1 MKKKKI
7 YNPSDSRKRRYVS
20 SMRNRILAGVVA
32 AVTAATP
39 AVTYA
44 ADFGGYGLLNIL
56 GTDTGT
62 ESVEDNS
69 GTVEVSS
76 VTDVEESVEDVT
88 KLAEDSEKS
97 GDETETKFLFIN
109 LSSAE
114 HGKIILNEGEDDERR
129 IKLAKQT
136 TTDDSG
142 NSKEEMMINVYDKD
156 DVLIST
162 ESAADNNYIY
172 VCEAEADRAVTA
184 KVVPDD
190 GYLVSKYSLQD
201 KLIDGVDENVGF
213 EETDSE
219 FSFPVFMKDNMSLS
233 IEFTKKEVKV
243 DENDKNEISTDE
255 SSNKTTN
262 ETSGFEAD
270 TDAATIVTDDDTK
283 ENEPDLSVNE
293 DKTVNEQTLEAI
305 DNDSESG
312 DSKPEDNSG
321 DKNDITVN
329 DVEPDLDSS
338 TDGESSETTNENTDE
353 SNAVIEEKDES
364 LSDFNKSENEDIVQP
379 DMSTE
384 EHFVDDAE
392 GVDNLNAS
400 DFSSA
405 RLVLLSDSDTT
416 IIDPEHVIGNYDDI
430 YLMQY
435 RTPAQA
441 MNAYVYYLEKANA
454 VEPDVKVSTASESI
468 ETVEDT
474 GDADLNAALNQA
486 LQEAYDNDSNTEQ
499 ESAQETEDAIDGSIM
514 NETEMTSDDNAVAA
528 LSVDDTSAQAVK
540 TDNVIALIDTGTSER
555 ANVIDRVSLI
565 DDVLVGN
572 GHGDAMADDIV
583 SQNPNAKILSIRALG
598 NDGYGSYSSVVS
610 AIEYAINSNVD
621 IINLSM
627 YSKRTLATSILE
639 VEIEK
644 AVKAGIIVV
653 GSAGN
658 DGADVS
664 DYIPGG
670 IPDVYTIGAVN
681 GDGVRRVL
689 SNYGD
694 LVDYYT
700 VADSTS
706 DAAALFTGY
715 ISANGLNAAEGDTT
729 GLIFKTAK
737 EHDGY
742 ENDDVD
748 VVDKTPDTTKDKQT
762 LFDPI
767 IENYVKEHADVSYVG
782 NLADDGLA
790 ILNVLD
796 VKAMVADEN
805 ELQNGETLYT
815 INEDGT
821 GFRFLTQQIGRVPVY
836 DFNADSKYFVA
847 FADVMHNDKN
857 AKAIDIEVAQN
868 NTKGIAIDGF
878 YYDYNTGLLYIP
890 KTAFLDE
897 SGTYN
902 IGILQTQILYSISG
916 YTNDAQWNSAT
927 YSVTEEA
934 DGTVEDTAINGD
946 NIFLQG
952 MSVQVGKHMD
962 VNKML
967 VAVNGYPLE
976 GKLYAYNE
984 ETGELELAF
993 SSVCVQ
999 SVWVQAEKTD
1009 DAPDVEPGMK
1019 AAKSYT
1025 FKNMSFVTNNAIGV
1039 ANSDNFFDIG
1049 KVWKNM
1055 KTKIGYSNDAGTSF
1069 GANNPK
1075 AYRGFVDNIQDDS
1088 YDVTYVQYV
1097 FGDGKANAI
1106 QKQRL
1111 SFTSE
1116 KKKPI
1121 VYDGEG
1127 LYCYWTCV
1135 LQLNTIGA
1143 EGWKSG
1149 THYAVDF
1156 RGWPHGNPTHKVGNV
1171 KVVMECT
1178 HVDVKGHFSENHDVE
1193 MGQWIDARI
1202 AVKLI
1207 SYEKS
1212 EKSGKTPWA
1221 VFALYTDKMNG
1232 QHGIGLIK
1240 VKIKWNTPAT
1250 PTPTPTNTPTP
1261 TPSPTPV
1268 PPNVQIQKVSTA
1280 SDEIL
1285 DLSAYSK
1292 QGAEFTIYTD
1302 AACTNKLETLKT
1314 GTDGLTPVYTL
1325 PNKSASYWVKETNA
1339 PNGHKIND
1347 TPVKV
1352 DVSMPAQA
1360 GKIIPVKISDD
1371 PETVNL
1377 SAFVQKL
1384 SVKGN
1389 AIEGVVFEVKLYD
1402 GEYKTAATCP
1412 AAQLKKTWY
1421 LKSDTDGNVIFDT
1434 GHLADASNNN
1444 YRSDAFYKWHNPT
1457 TNQDEI
1463 VIPKG
1468 CTVTYQEVKA
1478 PSIYD
1483 IDDSVNIWEVEKDT
1497 TVKIKA
1503 KSFYNLITPCKIN
1516 IRKLSEDGVTPLQGV
1531 EFELTFVKESSSYTD
1546 LASPSYT
1553 PLLKQGESIK
1563 GITDKDGYITWE
1575 NLDQGE
1581 YQIVE
1586 TKTRSDM
1593 TLLKDPINITLP
1605 ITMTNKEAL
1614 DSSAATDQGLFDEG
1628 YTNLWYFYEATF
1640 EVTNN
1645 AKFKMPMTGDNGFWK
1660 FGFIG
1665 FGTIAVLGTGLI
1677 IFDKKG
1683 KKQKHRKRVTKK

>member
-109 LSSAE
+109 LSGAE

-136 TTDDSG
+136 ATDDSG

-162 ESAADNNYIY
+162 ESAADNNYVY

-233 IEFTKKEVKV
+233 IEFTKKEVKA

-255 SSNKTTN
+255 SSNETTN
-262 ETSGFEAD
+262 ETSGSEAD

-312 DSKPEDNSG
+312 DSKPGDNSG

-329 DVEPDLDSS
+329 DVESDLNSS
-338 TDGESSETTNENTDE
+338 TDSESSETTNENTDE

-364 LSDFNKSENEDIVQP
+364 LSDFNKSENEDIIQP

-392 GVDNLNAS
+392 GVDDLNAS

-499 ESAQETEDAIDGSIM
+499 ESAQETGGTIDDSIM

-572 GHGDAMADDIV
+572 GHGDTMVDDIV

-670 IPDVYTIGAVN
+670 ISDVYTIGAVN

-742 ENDDVD
+742 ANDDVD

-897 SGTYN
+897 SGAYN

-934 DGTVEDTAINGD
+934 DRTVEDVAINGD
-946 NIFLQG
+946 DIFLQG

-1025 FKNMSFVTNNAIGV
+1025 FKKMSFVTNDAIGV

-1069 GANNPK
+1069 GKNNPK
-1075 AYRGFVDNIQDDS
+1075 AYRGFVDNIQDDN

-1097 FGDGKANAI
+1097 FGNGKANAI

-1178 HVDVKGHFSENHDVE
+1178 HVDVKGHFSENNDVE
-1193 MGQWIDARI
+1193 LGQWINARI

-1212 EKSGKTPWA
+1212 GETPWA

-1240 VKIKWNTPAT
+1240 VKIKWNTPAA

-1292 QGAEFTIYTD
+1292 QGAEFTIYMD

-1325 PNKSASYWVKETNA
+1325 PNKSASYWVKETKA
-1339 PNGHKIND
+1339 PNGHKINN

-1371 PETVNL
+1371 PETTTLN
-1377 SAFVQKL
+1377 AFVQKL
-1384 SVKGN
+1384 DSKGWAVPN
-1389 AIEGVVFEVKLYD
+1389 VVFKVCLYD
-1402 GEYKTAATCP
+1402 GVYSSADACP
-1412 AAQLKKTWY
+1412 ASNLKKTWY
-1421 LKSDTDGNVIFDT
+1421 LKSNDKGLVEFKDENVAEDYESESFY
-1434 GHLADASNNN
+1434 AWNN
-1444 YRSDAFYKWHNPT
+1444 
-1457 TNQDEI
+1457 QI
-1463 VIPKG
+1463 VIPIG
-1468 CTVTYQEVKA
+1468 CTVTYQEVETPGEYKQ
-1478 PSIYD
+1478 
-1483 IDDSVNIWEVEKDT
+1483 DS
-1497 TVKIKA
+1497 TVQLWRTE
-1503 KSFYNLITPCKIN
+1503 SQTVQMDYFYNDISPCKIK
-1516 IRKLSEDGVTPLQGV
+1516 IHKLSEDGKTSLQNVT
-1531 EFELTFVKESSSYTD
+1531 FELTFVKESESYKDTKFK
-1546 LASPSYT
+1546 SYA
-1553 PLLKQGESIK
+1553 PLLKEGKSIEAT
-1563 GITDKDGYITWE
+1563 TDSDGYIVWD

-1581 YQIVE
+1581 YQITE
-1586 TKTRSDM
+1586 IKTLDGM

-1605 ITMTNKEAL
+1605 ITMTDKQAK
-1614 DSSAATDQGLFDEG
+1614 DMSAATDNGQYDEDKK
-1628 YTNLWYFYEATF
+1628 LWYFYEATY
-1640 EVTNN
+1640 EVTNTPN
-1645 AKFKMPMTGDNGFWK
+1645 FVMPMTGSNGFWK
-1660 FGFIG
+1660 FGLIG
-1665 FGTIAVLGTGLI
+1665 FGSIAVLGTGLV
-1677 IFDKKG
+1677 IFEGKNKK
-1683 KKQKHRKRVTKK
+1683 KKKHKMKR

>member
-32 AVTAATP
+32 AVIAATP

-109 LSSAE
+109 LSGAE

-213 EETDSE
+213 EETDLE

-262 ETSGFEAD
+262 ETSGSEAD

-353 SNAVIEEKDES
+353 SNAVSEEKDES

-499 ESAQETEDAIDGSIM
+499 ESAQETEDAIDSSIM

-737 EHDGY
+737 EHDEY

-748 VVDKTPDTTKDKQT
+748 VVDKTPDTTKDNQT

-767 IENYVKEHADVSYVG
+767 IENYVKEHADTSYVG
-782 NLADDGLA
+782 NLADDGLV

-805 ELQNGETLYT
+805 ELQSGETLYT

-847 FADVMHNDKN
+847 FADVMHNDKR

-946 NIFLQG
+946 DIFLQG

-1325 PNKSASYWVKETNA
+1325 PNKSASYWVKETKA
-1339 PNGHKIND
+1339 PNGHKINN

-1371 PETVNL
+1371 PETTTL
-1377 SAFVQKL
+1377 SAFAQKL
-1384 SVKGN
+1384 DAKGWPVP
-1389 AIEGVVFEVKLYD
+1389 GVVFEVKLYD
-1402 GEYKTAATCP
+1402 GEYNSVDTCP
-1412 AAQLKKTWY
+1412 ASKLKKTWY
-1421 LKSDTDGNVIFDT
+1421 LESDEDGQVKFNDTYLAANYQSNPFYMWNNHVI
-1434 GHLADASNNN
+1434 
-1444 YRSDAFYKWHNPT
+1444 
-1457 TNQDEI
+1457 
-1463 VIPKG
+1463 IPIG
-1468 CTVTYQEVKA
+1468 CTATYQEVQA
-1478 PSIYD
+1478 PSEYKMD
-1483 IDDSVNIWEVEKDT
+1483 Q
-1497 TVKIKA
+1497 TVQLLKVKNQTIQMDY
-1503 KSFYNLITPCKIN
+1503 FYNDIYPCKIK
-1516 IRKLSEDGVTPLQGV
+1516 IRKLDEDGVTPLQGV
-1531 EFELTFVKESSSYTD
+1531 KFELTFIKESEAYKD
-1546 LASPSYT
+1546 NKFKAYV
-1553 PLLKQGESIK
+1553 PLLKEGEAVEAE
-1563 GITDKDGYITWE
+1563 TDSNGYIVWE

-1586 TKTRSDM
+1586 TKTLEGK
-1593 TLLKDPINITLP
+1593 TLLKDPINITIP
-1605 ITMTNKEAL
+1605 ITMTDKQAK
-1614 DSSAATDQGLFDEG
+1614 DMSAATDNGQYDVDKK
-1628 YTNLWYFYEATF
+1628 LWYFYEATY
-1640 EVTNN
+1640 EVTNTPT
-1645 AKFKMPMTGDNGFWK
+1645 FVMPVTGSNGFWK

-1665 FGTIAVLGTGLI
+1665 FGTITVLGTGLI
-1677 IFDKKG
+1677 IFNKKG

>member
-20 SMRNRILAGVVA
+20 SMRNRILAGVIA

-109 LSSAE
+109 LSGAE

-136 TTDDSG
+136 ITDDSG

-162 ESAADNNYIY
+162 ESAADNNYVY

-233 IEFTKKEVKV
+233 IEFTKKEVKA

-255 SSNKTTN
+255 SSNETIN
-262 ETSGFEAD
+262 ETSGSEAD

-312 DSKPEDNSG
+312 DSKPGDNSG

-329 DVEPDLDSS
+329 DVESDLNSS
-338 TDGESSETTNENTDE
+338 TDSESSETTNENTDE

-364 LSDFNKSENEDIVQP
+364 LSDFNKPENEDIIQP

-392 GVDNLNAS
+392 GVDDLNAS

-499 ESAQETEDAIDGSIM
+499 ESAQETGGTIDDSIM

-572 GHGDAMADDIV
+572 GHGDTMADDIV

-670 IPDVYTIGAVN
+670 ISDVYTIGAVN

-715 ISANGLNAAEGDTT
+715 ISSNGLNAAEGDTT

-742 ENDDVD
+742 ANDDVD

-897 SGTYN
+897 SGAYN

-934 DGTVEDTAINGD
+934 DRTVEDVAINGD
-946 NIFLQG
+946 DIFLQG

-1025 FKNMSFVTNNAIGV
+1025 FKKMSFVTNDAIGV

-1069 GANNPK
+1069 GKNNPK
-1075 AYRGFVDNIQDDS
+1075 AYRGFVDNIQDDN

-1097 FGDGKANAI
+1097 FGNGKANAI

-1111 SFTSE
+1111 SFTSD

-1178 HVDVKGHFSENHDVE
+1178 HVDVKGHFSENNDVE
-1193 MGQWIDARI
+1193 LGQWINARI

-1212 EKSGKTPWA
+1212 GETPWA

-1292 QGAEFTIYTD
+1292 QGAEFTIYMD

-1325 PNKSASYWVKETNA
+1325 PNKSASYWVKETKA
-1339 PNGHKIND
+1339 PNGHKINN

-1360 GKIIPVKISDD
+1360 GKIIPVNISDD
-1371 PETVNL
+1371 PETTTLN
-1377 SAFVQKL
+1377 AFVQKL
-1384 SVKGN
+1384 DSKGWAVPN
-1389 AIEGVVFEVKLYD
+1389 VVFKVCLYD
-1402 GEYKTAATCP
+1402 GVYSSADACP
-1412 AAQLKKTWY
+1412 ASNLKKTWY
-1421 LKSDTDGNVIFDT
+1421 LKSNDKGLVEFKDENVAEDYESESFY
-1434 GHLADASNNN
+1434 AWNN
-1444 YRSDAFYKWHNPT
+1444 
-1457 TNQDEI
+1457 QI
-1463 VIPKG
+1463 VIPIG
-1468 CTVTYQEVKA
+1468 CTVTYQEVETPGEYKQ
-1478 PSIYD
+1478 
-1483 IDDSVNIWEVEKDT
+1483 DS
-1497 TVKIKA
+1497 TVQLWRTENQTVQMDY
-1503 KSFYNLITPCKIN
+1503 FYNDISPCKIK
-1516 IRKLSEDGVTPLQGV
+1516 IHKLSEDGKTSLQNVT
-1531 EFELTFVKESSSYTD
+1531 FELTFVKESESYKDTKFK
-1546 LASPSYT
+1546 SYA
-1553 PLLKQGESIK
+1553 PLLKEGKSIEAT
-1563 GITDKDGYITWE
+1563 TDSDGYIVWD

-1581 YQIVE
+1581 YQITE
-1586 TKTRSDM
+1586 IKTLDGM

-1605 ITMTNKEAL
+1605 ITMTDKQAK
-1614 DSSAATDQGLFDEG
+1614 DMSATTDNGQYDEDKK
-1628 YTNLWYFYEATF
+1628 LWYFYEATY
-1640 EVTNN
+1640 EVTNTPN
-1645 AKFKMPMTGDNGFWK
+1645 FVMPMTGSNGFWK
-1660 FGFIG
+1660 FGLIG
-1665 FGTIAVLGTGLI
+1665 FGSIAVLGTGLV
-1677 IFDKKG
+1677 IFEGKNKK
-1683 KKQKHRKRVTKK
+1683 KKKHKMKR